1 VFMKKLCS
9 WLQDDFIERYTQL
22 KNQHLLE
29 HEIADKMFIGSN
41 TLYRY
46 KKKYGVAIITKENKE
61 LINDN
66 GLTREWLNIA
76 QQNGLDSSLV
86 NARIREHQ
94 WSVEDACTIPV
105 LPKGLKIMKGGE
117 RVNAI
122 RNK

>member
-1 VFMKKLCS
+1 MKKLCS

-22 KNQHLLE
+22 KKQHLLD
-29 HEIADKMFIGSN
+29 HEIADKMFIGKN

-46 KKKYGVAIITKENKE
+46 KKRYGVPIITKENKE
-61 LINDN
+61 LVNEN
-66 GLTREWLNIA
+66 GLTREWLNVA
-76 QQNGLDSSLV
+76 RQNGLTSSLV

-105 LPKGLKIMKGGE
+105 LPKGMKIMKGGE
-117 RVNAI
+117 YLNAI